1 MTELVDELNEAIASV
16 FDDRQCPLIA
26 AVNTGY
32 DMFAVVV
39 ASADIADAEAAYE
52 MGPTSRGRKLT
63 TPPRRRQ
70 PFAAPMCSQPSK
82 R

>member
-1 MTELVDELNEAIASV
+1 LDVPRRQARDHAEDGAENDMTYERDHRFPGASEKE
-16 FDDRQCPLIA
+16 
-26 AVNTGY
+26 
-32 DMFAVVV
+32 
-39 ASADIADAEAAYE
+39 ADAEAAYE

-70 PFAAPMCSQPSK
+70 PFAVPMCSQPSK